1 MLQGQKA
8 EARVRGDVWDWQEF
22 HKESIKSQ
30 NKKKKECS
38 VKFKLKENETPYIL
52 K

>member
-8 EARVRGDVWDWQEF
+8 EARVRGDVWDWHEF
-22 HKESIKSQ
+22 HKELIKCQ
-30 NKKKKECS
+30 KKKECS